1 MIYDTGTYGFCLI
14 RTPNGLFISAA
25 RMGHAVNADQ
35 VTLRD
40 LMRTDIALTKEELK
54 AIGAKIDEVVPTAW
68 IRFERAGPDLGQ
80 TTRDIFDFI
89 LKTAEDL
96 VTTWGADRV
105 IGIDWVEPKP
115 VAKFEATLPGEPRE

>member
-25 RMGHAVNADQ
+25 RMGQAVNADQ

-40 LMRTDIALTKEELK
+40 IMMTDIALTKEELK
-54 AIGAKIDEVVPTAW
+54 TIGAKFDEVVPTAW
-68 IRFERAGPDLGQ
+68 IRFERAGADIGQ

-89 LKTAEDL
+89 LKTAEGL
-96 VTTWGADRV
+96 VSTWGADRV
-105 IGIDWVEPKP
+105 VGIEWVEPKP
-115 VAKFEATLPGEPRE
+115 VKKFEAGLPGEPEE

>member
-1 MIYDTGTYGFCLI
+1 MIYDTGIYGFCLI

-25 RMGHAVNADQ
+25 RVGHAVNADQ

-40 LMRTDIALTKEELK
+40 IMMIDIAFTKEELK
-54 AIGAKIDEVVPTAW
+54 AIGAKVDQTVPTAW
-68 IRFERAGPDLGQ
+68 IRFERAGADLGQ

-96 VTTWGADRV
+96 VTIWGADKV
-105 IGIDWVEPKP
+105 VGIDWVEPKID
-115 VAKFEATLPGEPRE
+115 ASFEAGLPRQE